1 MKHSLRVLLMCWGL
15 ALGLAPHAQA
25 ADALDRAIHYAES
38 RQVQALGAVA
48 AAERALAE
56 AQADLRVNRG
66 IEAEARRSRDPAAIA
81 VAGEAVQQAQALERE
96 TERNLAK
103 ARSVLALR
111 NQSLENLRS
120 WTRADRRPGAVM
132 VTESGEVRHRTPGGY
147 EPQDVPALRAGE
159 RIETGPGAR
168 ARLFLSGGDA
178 EVVVG
183 PDSSYTVTR
192 DDATGTF
199 VAELESGLM
208 RLRAYV
214 HNTMAKKFEVR
225 TPSFA
230 MAVRGTDFSAAR
242 TPAGDRVQVY
252 SGVVAVTPA
261 AGGEE
266 VLVRAGQF
274 LQVPPKGPWPAPQAV
289 QPGVEDLAWEAAP

>member
-1 MKHSLRVLLMCWGL
+1 MKHSLRVLLVCWGL
-15 ALGLAPHAQA
+15 ALGLVPLAQA
-25 ADALDRAIHYAES
+25 ADALDRAIHYAEFQ
-38 RQVQALGAVA
+38 QVQALGAVA

-66 IEAEARRSRDPAAIA
+66 IEVEARRARDPAAIA

-183 PDSSYTVTR
+183 PSSSYMVTQ
-192 DDATGTF
+192 DDASTL

-274 LQVPPKGPWPAPQAV
+274 LQVPPQGPWPAPQAF